1 MSVKPF
7 ALLCL
12 FLTHAAFVVENTL
25 AQGRLDHVIP
35 ARAVFANGEVIV
47 HGISV
52 PSAPFPGITPNA
64 NAPQSVPGESHTYF
78 RAGDIQAFHPDG
90 TAVPPATWQSA
101 LARETAVLYLGHAL
115 VDPNTGAPALR
126 RGVTLSSEEK
136 SIYKPD
142 TLILSGTRS
151 PVRHQSVPNPKVP
164 KGVQP
169 RFGKVLVEANGMIR
183 VTERLD
189 VWLHYYA
196 PLATGGRTHIF
207 QKTTT
212 TTTRTLP
219 ATDVRVW
226 TPDGKLI
233 AAPTLPR
240 WLTQEYPALISGDGG
255 EVDPLFLELLNPNTP
270 VVAVPILPP
279 GPPSNAP
286 GPGLL
291 PAPPR

>member
-1 MSVKPF
+1 MSFRLF
-7 ALLCL
+7 ALICLCL
-12 FLTHAAFVVENTL
+12 GQAAFDVGKAL
-25 AQGRLDHVIP
+25 AQERLDQVIA
-35 ARAVFANGEVIV
+35 ARAVFVNGEVIL
-47 HGISV
+47 HGVTV
-52 PSAPFPGITPNA
+52 PSSPFPGITANP
-64 NAPQSVPGESHTYF
+64 NAPQSVSGESHTYF
-78 RAGDIQAFHPDG
+78 RADDIQAFHPDG

-115 VDPNTGAPALR
+115 VDPNTGTPALR
-126 RGVTLSSEEK
+126 RGVTLSPEER
-136 SIYKPD
+136 SLYKPD

-151 PVRHQSVPNPKVP
+151 PVKYQPVPNPKVP

-207 QKTTT
+207 QTTTT

-219 ATDVRVW
+219 STDVRVW

-270 VVAVPILPP
+270 VVAVPVLPP
-279 GPPSNAP
+279 RPPSNAP